1 VTFIKE
7 QTLSG
12 DNADQFKEI
21 EISLENIDFDN
32 GDDLFWDAVRVLVEN
47 QKASVSFLQRKLRV
61 GYARAAR
68 LMDLM
73 EERGIV
79 SESDASKKR
88 EILIDEEQL
97 EKLYANNKLC

>member
-1 VTFIKE
+1 
-7 QTLSG
+7 
-12 DNADQFKEI
+12 
-21 EISLENIDFDN
+21 
-32 GDDLFWDAVRVLVEN
+32 
-47 QKASVSFLQRKLRV
+47 LQRKLRV

-79 SESDASKKR
+79 SESDTSKKR

>member
-1 VTFIKE
+1 M
-7 QTLSG
+7 
-12 DNADQFKEI
+12 DQFSEI
-21 EISLENIDFDN
+21 ETTLENMDFDY
-32 GDDLFWDAVRVLVEN
+32 GDELFWDAVHVVVEN

-79 SESDASKKR
+79 AALDNNKRR
-88 EILIDEEQL
+88 EILIDKAQL
-97 EKLYANNKLC
+97 EKLYANYKLC